1 MPVTPHAHGPPRD
14 KKIARRAQ
22 GGEKIAKKRNFLL
35 WNFLSS
41 RRRQV

>member
-1 MPVTPHAHGPPRD
+1 MPVTPHAHGPQT

-22 GGEKIAKKRNFLL
+22 CGEKIAKKRNFLL